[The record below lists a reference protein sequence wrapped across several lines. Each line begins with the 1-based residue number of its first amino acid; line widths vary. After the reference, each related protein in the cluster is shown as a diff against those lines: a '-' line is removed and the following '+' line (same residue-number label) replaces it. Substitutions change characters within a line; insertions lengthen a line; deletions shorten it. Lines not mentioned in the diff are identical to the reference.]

1 MFCEGSQ
8 ATAYNRVVF
17 AQRPSLAR
25 GLIQHQ
31 LVAHGE
37 LFFSIEGLLKLDLML
52 IGVTGRTSRR
62 CSRVQSKPRH
72 LSPAELAQLD
82 DIALDLLIDR
92 MTLRQVN
99 FPATTRKSSTAYL
112 PRRPV
117 RKRVLSKIL
126 GAEGRFD
133 IHQIHR
139 RILQIACLEGSVPVS
154 GIADERFKWFS
165 TQLKSYLQ
173 IYNPKCPFQIAM
185 SEHLPSTHPEAAV
198 FATRAFTVGEPIQ
211 FLSGVCVPLTKEHQL
226 QLEKAGK
233 DFSILQSPCSQ
244 ALAMF
249 LGPARAIIVPLK
261 DIHPCDEITVF
272 YAKDYFG
279 ENNQHCLCRSCARAR
294 SSPDGC

>member
-1 MFCEGSQ
+1 M
-8 ATAYNRVVF
+8 
-17 AQRPSLAR
+17 
-25 GLIQHQ
+25 
-31 LVAHGE
+31 
-37 LFFSIEGLLKLDLML
+37 KD
-52 IGVTGRTSRR
+52 TSRR

-72 LSPAELAQLD
+72 LSPAKLAQLD

-99 FPATTRKSSTAYL
+99 FPAETRKSSTAYL

-126 GAEGRFD
+126 GAEGQFD

-139 RILQIACLEGSVPVS
+139 RIVQIACLEGSIPVS
-154 GIADERFKWFS
+154 GTADAQFKWFS

-173 IYNPKCPFQIAM
+173 IYNPKCSFQIAM

-198 FATRAFTVGEPIQ
+198 FATRAFTAGESIQ
-211 FLSGVCVPLTKEHQL
+211 FLSGICVPLTTEDQL

-244 ALAMF
+244 DLAMF
-249 LGPARAIIVPLK
+249 LGPARFVNHDCHANCEIIWAKGRRAIIVALK
-261 DIHPCDEITVF
+261 DIQPDDEITVF